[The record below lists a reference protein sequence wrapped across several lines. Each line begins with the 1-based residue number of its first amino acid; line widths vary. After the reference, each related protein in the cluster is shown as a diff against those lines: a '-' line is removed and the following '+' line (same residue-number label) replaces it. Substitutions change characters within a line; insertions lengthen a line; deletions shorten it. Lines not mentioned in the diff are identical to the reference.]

1 MKRDIFLTMAI
12 EMDFEIRKTLI
23 ISAKYS
29 LILAGLAWFLLAL
42 PLAGFYAWAC
52 GLSSVVFGVYGI
64 NQIQKHKKYFTGIGV
79 ALAGIVVGLL
89 FVVFNGIGMWL
100 AIQ

>member
-1 MKRDIFLTMAI
+1 
-12 EMDFEIRKTLI
+12 MDFEIKKTLN

-29 LILAGLAWFLLAL
+29 LILSFLAWFLLFL
-42 PLAGFYAWAC
+42 PFAGFYSWAC

-64 NQIQKHKKYFTGIGV
+64 NQIHKHKKYFTGIGV
-79 ALAGIVVGLL
+79 ALAGIAIGLL
-89 FVVFNGIGMWL
+89 FILFNGTAMWL